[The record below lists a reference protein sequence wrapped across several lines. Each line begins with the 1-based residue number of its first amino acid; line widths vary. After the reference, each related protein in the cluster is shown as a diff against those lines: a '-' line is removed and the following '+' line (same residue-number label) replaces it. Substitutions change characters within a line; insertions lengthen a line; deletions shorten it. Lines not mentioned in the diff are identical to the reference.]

1 MEFVGIT
8 NKIFKNILQLVI
20 VKPDRSKRKV
30 RMTYNLLRCYRYME
44 SVKEK
49 VSKAADEF
57 GNKGQENKSNWTQI
71 VSQLVEK
78 LTGKDLAITY
88 QFDSLQV
95 DIPKATGP
103 DGKEIGSAKWKI
115 DGKIIISTE
124 VHDKAKSM
132 E

>member
-1 MEFVGIT
+1 
-8 NKIFKNILQLVI
+8 
-20 VKPDRSKRKV
+20 
-30 RMTYNLLRCYRYME
+30 ME

-49 VSKAADEF
+49 ISKAADEF
-57 GNKGQENKSNWTQI
+57 GNKGQANKSNWTQI